1 MRGIYRGQ
9 LEEGI
14 RVAERKHLTHAF
26 RLEVFTVVWNVIEAG
41 VAVGAGI
48 AYGSTAL
55 VAFGFDSMIEVAAA
69 VILAWRLL
77 AEIKGDADSEE
88 KIERIERKAAFWV
101 GVTFFLLAA
110 YVLYESVEAL
120 ISGMRPHPGMVGV
133 ALAAVSAAV
142 MPVLWR
148 MKLKAAG
155 RVGSA
160 AMKAEAEETVICAY
174 LSFILLAGL
183 LLEKFFGLWWA
194 DSAAALF
201 MLYFIVRE
209 GWEAIEESRGKK
221 CGCGCGH

>member
-1 MRGIYRGQ
+1 MATNNS
-9 LEEGI
+9 L
-14 RVAERKHLTHAF
+14 KHAF
-26 RLEVFTVVWNVIEAG
+26 RLEVFTVAWNIVEAG

-55 VAFGFDSMIEVAAA
+55 VAFGFDSMIETAAA

-77 AEIKGDADSEE
+77 AEMRGDAGSEE

-110 YVLYESVEAL
+110 YVLYESAESL
-120 ISGMRPHPGMVGV
+120 ITGMRPHPGMVGIV
-133 ALAAVSAAV
+133 LAAVSAAV

-148 MKLKAAG
+148 MKLKAAEA
-155 RVGSA
+155 VGSS
-160 AMKAEAEETVICAY
+160 AMKSEAAETVICAY

-183 LLEKFFGLWWA
+183 LLEKLFNIWWA

-209 GWEAIEESRGKK
+209 GWEAIEESRGKR
-221 CGCGCGH
+221 CGCGCCH